1 MDAQTIQIAGFAAGL
16 VLGFAGL
23 RTNFCVMG
31 AITDIA
37 LMRDWRRFR
46 AWLLAIA
53 VALAGTETLILAGL
67 ARLDASAPT
76 APSFGWLAAGAGGLA
91 FGFGMVLAGGCGQR
105 NLVRVGAGS
114 IKALVVVLVMAG
126 FAHLAVFGALAPVR
140 LWLMAAANPL
150 PALDVASQDFSVL
163 LTPAGETAK
172 GARAALAYG
181 SALLLAW
188 LCFKDTSFRASARDV
203 TAGAVIGLLVAF
215 GWAATSG
222 ADAPESLNFA
232 VPLGDAAARALG
244 GLDGEGGRAGF
255 AFMAVPG
262 VVLGAFLA
270 VAWPWRVRFEFF
282 ADARDAARTVAGAAL
297 MGLGGATALGCTI
310 GQGVAGVSTLAAA
323 SLLAWAAL
331 VAGAL
336 LGVRYLEARA
346 AWS

>member
-1 MDAQTIQIAGFAAGL
+1 MDAQAIQIAGFAAGL

-37 LMRDWRRFR
+37 LIRDWRRFR

-53 VALAGTETLILAGL
+53 VALAATETLVLAGL
-67 ARLDASAPT
+67 AHVEASAPV
-76 APSFGWLAAGAGGLA
+76 APTFGWLAAAVGGLA

-105 NLVRVGAGS
+105 NLVRLGAGS
-114 IKALVVVLVMAG
+114 MKALAVVVVMAA
-126 FAHLAVFGALAPVR
+126 FAHMAIAGALAPVR

-150 PALDVASQDFSVL
+150 PALDIASQDLPAL
-163 LTPAGETAK
+163 LTPPGETAD
-172 GARAALAYG
+172 GARTALAYG
-181 SALLLAW
+181 LALLLAW
-188 LCFKDTSFRASARDV
+188 VCFMDATFRASARDV
-203 TAGAVIGLLVAF
+203 TAGVIVGLLVAF
-215 GWAATSG
+215 GWAITSG

-232 VPLGDAAARALG
+232 VPLGDAAALAL
-244 GLDGEGGRAGF
+244 GEGGRAGF
-255 AFMAVPG
+255 ALMAVPG

-270 VAWPWRVRFEFF
+270 VAWPWRLHVEFF
-282 ADARDAARTVAGAAL
+282 ADARDAAHTVTGAAL

-323 SLLAWAAL
+323 SLLAWAAI

-336 LGVRYLEARA
+336 LGVRYLEAA
-346 AWS
+346 T